1 MIRVA
6 YLCADPGVPVFGQ
19 KGSTLHVQEIIRA
32 LRALGADVEIFASRF
47 DGEPPADLASIPLH
61 QLPRPP
67 KGDLAMR
74 EQQCLAANADLRRAL
89 EDAGTFDLIYERY
102 SLWSH
107 AGMEYARDS
116 AAAGVLEVNAPL
128 IEEQATYRGL
138 IDRAGAERTAERAFG
153 AAKVI
158 AAVSRPLAGYLERHP
173 AARGRVH
180 VVPNG
185 TNPTRFPPGLAPTY
199 PGGPGSFTIGFLG
212 HLKPWHGLPV
222 LIEAFATLHAAH
234 PETRLLIVG
243 DGPER
248 EALTQMLATRGV
260 LAAVRF
266 AGHVATDEVPG
277 LLASMDVAVAPY
289 PPLDHFYFS
298 PLKLFEYM
306 AAGLPIVASRI
317 GQLEELIEDGVT
329 GLLCQPGDAGALA
342 SAIGRLRA
350 SPELRTRIGAAARE
364 TALKKHTW
372 EAVAGRILTLAGLE
386 PAAHAGA
393 QKQNRR

>member
-1 MIRVA
+1 M
-6 YLCADPGVPVFGQ
+6 
-19 KGSTLHVQEIIRA
+19 
-32 LRALGADVEIFASRF
+32 EIFASRF
-47 DGEPPADLASIPLH
+47 DGEPPADLASVPLH

-67 KGDLAMR
+67 KGDLALR
-74 EQQCLAANADLRRAL
+74 ERQCLAANDDLRRAL
-89 EDAGTFDLIYERY
+89 AAAGNFDLIYERY

-107 AGMEYARDS
+107 AGMEYARDC
-116 AAAGVLEVNAPL
+116 AVPGVLEVNAPL

-138 IDRAGAERTAERAFG
+138 TDRAGAERVAERAFG

-158 AAVSRPLAGYLERHP
+158 AAVSRPLADFLEQHP
-173 AARGRVH
+173 AAHGRVH

-185 TNPTRFPPGLAPTY
+185 TDPARFPPGLAPSC
-199 PGGPGSFTIGFLG
+199 PGGPGAFTIGFLG

-222 LIEAFATLHAAH
+222 LIETFATIHAAH

-248 EALTQMLATRGV
+248 EALTQTLATRGV
-260 LAAVRF
+260 LAAVHF
-266 AGHVATDEVPG
+266 AGHVAMDEVPG

-317 GQLEELIEDGVT
+317 GQLEELIDDGVT
-329 GLLCQPGDAGALA
+329 GLLCQPGDAGRWPARSGGSAPIPDCARA
-342 SAIGRLRA
+342 SARPRGIPL
-350 SPELRTRIGAAARE
+350 
-364 TALKKHTW
+364 
-372 EAVAGRILTLAGLE
+372 
-386 PAAHAGA
+386 
-393 QKQNRR
+393 